1 MKLPKTGLHLFIY
14 LLQHLRFN
22 LPSILWE
29 ITDMTFYGL
38 CPVRDEF
45 YLVTCNYCQ
54 RVCTPQGLKNHIGK
68 LVVIN
73 VEHGIMKNMID
84 CQS

>member
-1 MKLPKTGLHLFIY
+1 MKLPKK
-14 LLQHLRFN
+14 
-22 LPSILWE
+22 
-29 ITDMTFYGL
+29 DMTFYGL

-68 LVVIN
+68 PSQKLSLSNPIEPAESIPN
-73 VEHGIMKNMID
+73 PLT
-84 CQS
+84 CQN

>member
-1 MKLPKTGLHLFIY
+1 MLLVSNIPTVLHSWCFI
-14 LLQHLRFN
+14 
-22 LPSILWE
+22 
-29 ITDMTFYGL
+29 ITDMLFFGL

-68 LVVIN
+68 RFKVFLIHDSIFN
-73 VEHGIMKNMID
+73 VSIYWE